1 MYIRFREKKYKVF
14 NCSRLRCISTNF
26 ASITSP
32 PNGLYPCIKIPLVFY
47 LIRKGSISLGKYLLG
62 VSLDHDLNEANHPT
76 CHQYLGT
83 TIFLPAFHF
92 VSKYLLVSVCL
103 GLSLYLMDYS
113 EFVCVYVCTSLI
125 VNSECMWKCILG
137 RKKIRRYICLAFTF

>member
-1 MYIRFREKKYKVF
+1 MHIRFREKKKIKF
-14 NCSRLRCISTNF
+14 SIAATRLRCISTNF

-62 VSLDHDLNEANHPT
+62 VSWDHDLNEANHPT

-92 VSKYLLVSVCL
+92 VSKYLLVSLCL
-103 GLSLYLMDYS
+103 GLSLYLIDYP
-113 EFVCVYVCTSLI
+113 EFVCACLCVYIFDC
-125 VNSECMWKCILG
+125 E
-137 RKKIRRYICLAFTF
+137 